1 MDMMGVI
8 FKPEDSK
15 KEKVEKLSKEL
26 QVSEEEAEKI
36 LKKREL
42 EEEEK

>member
-1 MDMMGVI
+1 MGKMGIV

-15 KEKVEKLSKEL
+15 KEKVKKISKEL

-36 LKKREL
+36 LERREL
-42 EEEEK
+42 TEEEK

>member
-1 MDMMGVI
+1 MGII

-15 KEKVEKLSKEL
+15 KEKVKKISKEL

-36 LKKREL
+36 LKKRDL
-42 EEEEK
+42 EEEGE